1 MLMNDN
7 VAFLTKLVQ
16 TDSANDHE
24 EAIAHLL
31 QEKLAS
37 AGITSKLIPYAPGR
51 SNLVAEIG
59 SGDDILVFEGHQDTV
74 SLGNPK
80 EWTYPAL
87 GAEIHA
93 GELYG
98 RGSADMKSGLAAM
111 VLALIRL
118 KKAGFTGHVRL
129 LATVGE
135 EYGAMGADQ
144 LLAAGYAD
152 DISGLIV
159 GEPTSLKVLF
169 GHAGSLNYKI
179 ISHGKSA
186 HSSEPQRGVN
196 AVEKLVDFIVAERHA
211 FDDVPVDPVIG
222 PLAHS
227 VTVLQAGDQ
236 VNTIPDLAVAAGNI
250 RPTPSFR
257 NDAVIQ
263 RLQDI
268 VTKLNAWGDGTLEFS
283 LTHSFLPVISK
294 KDGRLVT
301 AANKAITT
309 VLGRPAE
316 LAIIHAATDA
326 SVYTKSKH
334 AFETIIYGPGSMSIA
349 HQIDEHVNV
358 QDYQQAIGTYE
369 QIARDYF
376 AN

>member
-1 MLMNDN
+1 MDEDT
-7 VAFLTKLVQ
+7 AFLTKLVQ

-24 EAIAHLL
+24 AAIAKLI
-31 QEKLAS
+31 QKKLAT
-37 AGITSKLIPYAPGR
+37 AGIESKLIDYAPGR
-51 SNLVAEIG
+51 TNLVAEIG
-59 SGDDILVFEGHQDTV
+59 SGDDILVFEGHEDTV
-74 SLGNPK
+74 ALGNPQ

-87 GAEIHA
+87 GAEIHD
-93 GELYG
+93 GEMYG

-111 VLALIRL
+111 VLAMMRL
-118 KKAGFTGHVRL
+118 KKSGFTGHLRL
-129 LATVGE
+129 MATVGE

-144 LLAAGYAD
+144 LLQAGYAD
-152 DISGLIV
+152 DISGLVV

-227 VTVLQAGDQ
+227 VTVLKAGEQ

-250 RPTPSFR
+250 RPTPSFK
-257 NDAVIQ
+257 NDAVIE
-263 RLQDI
+263 RLERL
-268 VTKLNAWGDGTLEFS
+268 VKKLNATGSGQLEFS

-301 AANKAITT
+301 AAQAAIQET
-309 VLGRPAE
+309 LGRPAE

-326 SVYTKSKH
+326 SVYTKSKNP
-334 AFETIIYGPGSMSIA
+334 FETIIYGPGSMGIA

-358 QDYQQAIGTYE
+358 ADFQHAVGTYE
-369 QIARDYF
+369 AIAKTYF
-376 AN
+376 G